1 MSDGHSKEAITKHL
15 WVYKAVFYALL
26 IGTVVT
32 VGMYYVHLQTMV
44 LTIAIA
50 LVIATTKASLVAGF
64 FMHLSSEKKSIYT
77 VLAITVFFFAGL
89 MGLTIWAMHDYPEGT
104 QNTQLQQTVSA
115 PETAHVP

>member
-1 MSDGHSKEAITKHL
+1 MSDAHSKEAISKHL
-15 WVYKAVFYALL
+15 WVYKAVFYSLL
-26 IGTVVT
+26 AGTIIT

-50 LVIATTKASLVAGF
+50 LLIATTKASLVAGF

-77 VLAITVFFFAGL
+77 VLAITLFFFAGL

-104 QNTQLQQTVSA
+104 QNMQLPPTSTA
-115 PETAHVP
+115 PAHVP